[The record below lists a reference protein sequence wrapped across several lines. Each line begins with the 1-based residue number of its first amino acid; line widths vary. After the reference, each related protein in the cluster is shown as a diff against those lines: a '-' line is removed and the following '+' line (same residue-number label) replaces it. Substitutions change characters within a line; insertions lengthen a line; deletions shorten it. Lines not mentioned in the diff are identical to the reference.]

1 MSRRWASSEQILPA
15 QRHLRHNGNRVFSHA
30 DVWELMYQQHRVKR

>member
-15 QRHLRHNGNRVFSHA
+15 QRHLRHNEQGKKKGEGLSASIYKFCK
-30 DVWELMYQQHRVKR
+30 L